1 MPPKK
6 AAKAAK
12 GAPKKE
18 AKADD
23 PERLSRASQIASLR
37 EITKR
42 SHEPA

>member
-23 PERLSRASQIASLR
+23 PERLSRSVHGN
-37 EITKR
+37 TPKTV
-42 SHEPA
+42 HTN